1 MVSELVQPD
10 VNGSKAAKQLP
21 SKTPWCEFP
30 GAALELHASQPSAP
44 SFQKSGFLGSTSAQA

>member
-21 SKTPWCEFP
+21 SKAPWCEFSE
-30 GAALELHASQPSAP
+30 AALALHASQPSAP
-44 SFQKSGFLGSTSAQA
+44 SFQKSGF